1 MGRFIVILLIVGLVA
16 FAAYSKWF
24 TVTTTTDKLTD
35 KSSTTITVDKA
46 KIKEDTAGAREK
58 LSDLGEKTKEK
69 AKELTETVKEKSQEY
84 SESAKSKDAANATT
98 YALSQTLLNMLPGSN
113 AKIGVTRTG
122 GDLTRVVQ
130 LSLSTSQGSHL
141 LVSGGLFTAG
151 KTETTIEIEAPA
163 NANSGSVSIAT
174 DSGVNM
180 EVKVTVAGTEKLSA
194 Q

>member
-1 MGRFIVILLIVGLVA
+1 MGRFIVILLIVGMVA
-16 FAAYSKWF
+16 WAAYAKWF
-24 TVTTTTDKLTD
+24 TVTTTTDKLSD
-35 KSSTTITVDKA
+35 KSSTTITLDKA
-46 KIKEDTAGAREK
+46 KIKDDTAGAREK

-69 AKELTETVKEKSQEY
+69 AKEISESVKEKSQGLT
-84 SESAKSKDAANATT
+84 AKSTDTANATS
-98 YALSQTLLNMLPGSN
+98 YALSQTLLNMLPGSS

-151 KTETTIEIEAPA
+151 KTESTIEIEAPA
-163 NANSGSVSIAT
+163 NANSGTVSVVT

-180 EVKVTVAGTEKLSA
+180 DVKVTIAGAEKLTA